1 MTELKEMN
9 ILPFVEDPSENREL
23 NKIYQ
28 LLDPSWKKEFD
39 QLEKKDVKAR
49 ILKILLDPGIMEL
62 YKSQSAKNKEKL
74 DGLNIRERA
83 TILKQLLD
91 KINKEQPQGKKF
103 LTTVEKEKEKESTSP
118 KENLTQIPEEILE
131 KSVEEWEE
139 ESMNIKPSIS
149 YKKDNTSPQQAFDHL
164 VKIYYQSNPYVSSS
178 FKNDELEVRF
188 GTRGIKYLTKNDYD
202 NVIKKLK
209 SLGFNTI
216 NANGEYRLT
225 IQNEFLDKNTGKFVM
240 DRNTRTEIYGLAAVQ
255 SYCRNNNI
263 NELLKVNPNSVKFT
277 KKELVLDEKKNKLF
291 PVNFDD
297 FNFRVSY
304 QIENTNPRA
313 RSFIIQNWTKT
324 KKTFRYI
331 NRVTFAHADFPVNV
345 DLSIVKN
352 SERDKKY
359 YTLDESELFEKPEIY
374 EIELEMDNK
383 KIGPGTTFNNYVLV
397 LDALRKTIKFV
408 LSGLQGTN
416 YPVSYPEQKEVLHS
430 YMKLLNKVDYNPQKP
445 VYPNQFIGP
454 SSFTLQMENIEPLN
468 ENSNIP
474 NIRKDFTVT
483 DKADGER
490 HLMYIHNQGKI
501 YLINTNMDVVFSGA
515 KTQNEELWGSLL
527 DGELIYHDK
536 QGQFINLY
544 AAFDLYYYHSQ
555 DVRAHPFLTNTL
567 LDAKEKERGK
577 TSRYSLL
584 KKLIVGL
591 NSISIVAGTSSSSS
605 LKEDQFKKIKESIS
619 PIRIK
624 HKNFYPENME
634 SGNIF
639 RACDDIMQKVNNG
652 LFEYNTDGLIFTP
665 AFLGVGS
672 DKIGEAGPL
681 SKITWNYSFKWKPPK
696 YNTIDFL
703 VNTVKA
709 ANGTDLMKPIFEE
722 GTNVHTNNQLT
733 EYKMIQLK
741 CTYSEKKHG
750 TIYLNPCL
758 DIIEDKLPEFKVVNY
773 EDKNTNDAQPMQFY
787 PVKPY
792 DPEAGIT
799 NIMLR
804 KDDNNTNQMF
814 TEENEV
820 FEDNTIVEFSYD
832 LTRESGWR
840 WIPLRVRYDKTAELR
855 QGMKNFGNAYHVAN
869 SNWKSIHNP
878 VTEDMIT
885 TGLNIPEMNI
895 DDDIYY
901 NSVSG
906 SMKTQSMKDFH
917 NLFVKKRLIKSVS
930 KKGDTLIDYACG
942 KAGDL
947 PKWIHAN
954 LSFVFGL
961 DISKD
966 NLENR
971 LDGACVRY
979 LESRKRNKNM
989 PYALF
994 VNGNSAFNI
1003 RSGAAL
1009 LNDKAAQI
1017 TKAVFGSGP
1026 KEEDILGKGV
1036 LRQYGKGQEGFN
1048 ISSIQFAIHYFFENP
1063 DTLQGFMRN
1072 ISECTKIGGY
1082 FIGTS
1087 YDGKSIFQL
1096 LRKKQPGESVQII
1109 DSGKKIWELTKGY
1122 NSEIFEDNSSSIGYR
1137 IDVFQESINQVISE
1151 YLVNYDYLNRVMEDY
1166 GFQLLNRDEAK
1177 EFGLPEGSGLFSELF
1192 LNMLEDIKRNP
1203 KKKSDYGTAEQM
1215 SAFEKKI
1222 SFLNRYFVYKKIRNV
1237 NTEKVQL
1244 DLGEYHE
1251 MEEERDTKETRKAV
1265 EVANDQQTKKE
1276 KKTRVR
1282 KLNKKI
1288 VLEPSSS
1295 ASASEAIISVTT
1307 EPIKEKKKRTKKEST
1322 EEGSTTTK
1330 QKTAKKAPTKKKL
1343 ILLEETTET
1352 ETKTKDD
1359 E

>member
-9 ILPFVEDPSENREL
+9 ILSFVEDPKENIEL
-23 NKIYQ
+23 NEIYQ
-28 LLDPSWKKEFD
+28 LLEEKWKKEFD
-39 QLEKKDVKAR
+39 QVDKKENKVR
-49 ILKILLDPGIMEL
+49 ILKILSNPGILEL
-62 YKSQSAKNKEKL
+62 YKSQSPKNKEKL
-74 DGLNIRERA
+74 DALNIRERV
-83 TILKQLLD
+83 TILKQLYE
-91 KINKEQPQGKKF
+91 KVNKVKQEEEHGKTI
-103 LTTVEKEKEKESTSP
+103 LPASTKETQ
-118 KENLTQIPEEILE
+118 ENVTQIPEEIFE

-139 ESMNIKPSIS
+139 EVVNMKPSS
-149 YKKDNTSPQQAFDHL
+149 YKQDTSPQQAFNHL
-164 VKIYYQSNPYVSSS
+164 VQVYYQSNPYVSSS
-178 FKNDELEVRF
+178 IKNDELEVRF
-188 GTRGIKYLTKNDYD
+188 GTRGIKHLTKNDYD

-209 SLGFNTI
+209 SLGFTTI

-240 DRNTRTEIYGLAAVQ
+240 DRNTRTEIYGLAAIQ

-291 PVNFDD
+291 PVNVDD

-331 NRVTFAHADFPVNV
+331 NRVTFTHPDFPINV

-352 SERDKKY
+352 SEKDKKF
-359 YTLDESELFEKPEIY
+359 YTFDESGIFEKPEIY
-374 EIELEMDNK
+374 EMELEMNNT
-383 KIGPGTTFNNYVLV
+383 KIGPGTIFNNYVLV
-397 LDALRKTIKFV
+397 LDALRKVIKIV

-416 YPVSYPEQKEVLHS
+416 FPISYPEQKEVLHS
-430 YMKLLNKVDYNPQKP
+430 YMKLLNKIDYNPQKP

-454 SSFTLQMENIEPLN
+454 SSFTLQMENIEPIN
-468 ENSNIP
+468 ENSTIP

-490 HLMYIHNQGKI
+490 HLMYINKEGKI
-501 YLINTNMDVVFSGA
+501 YLINTNMDVIFTGA
-515 KTQNEELWGSLL
+515 KTQNQELIDSLL

-555 DVRAHPFLTNTL
+555 DVRAYPFLTNTL
-567 LDAKEKERGK
+567 ESKEKGK
-577 TSRYSLL
+577 DKTPRYTLL
-584 KKLIVGL
+584 KKLINGL
-591 NSISIVAGTSSSSS
+591 KPISVLANTNKSSSSEDKF
-605 LKEDQFKKIKESIS
+605 KEIKEMIS

-624 HKNFYPENME
+624 YKEFYPENLDT
-634 SGNIF
+634 GNIF
-639 RACDDIMQKVNNG
+639 NACDDIMRKVNNG

-665 AFLGVGS
+665 VFLGVGS

-703 VNTVKA
+703 VSTVKA
-709 ANGTDLMKPIFEE
+709 ANGTDVIKPIFEE
-722 GTNVHTNNQLT
+722 GTNMYTNNQLT
-733 EYKMIQLK
+733 EYKQIQLK

-773 EDKNTNDAQPMQFY
+773 EDKNTYDAKPMQFY
-787 PVKPY
+787 PIKPY
-792 DPEAGIT
+792 DPNAGLA

-804 KDDNNTNQMF
+804 NDDNNSKQMF

-878 VTEDMIT
+878 VTENMIT

-906 SMKTQSMKDFH
+906 SMRTQALKDFH
-917 NLFVKKRLIKSVS
+917 NLFVKKLLIKSVS

-954 LSFVFGL
+954 LSFVFGI

-1036 LRQYGKGQEGFN
+1036 LRQYGKGQDGFHV
-1048 ISSIQFAIHYFFENP
+1048 SSIQFAIHYFFENP

-1087 YDGKSIFQL
+1087 YDGKAIYNL
-1096 LRKKQPGESVQII
+1096 LKKKQPGESIQII
-1109 DSGKKIWELTKGY
+1109 DSGKKIWELIKGY
-1122 NSEIFEDNSSSIGYR
+1122 KSELFEDNSSSIGYR

-1177 EFGLPEGSGLFSELF
+1177 ELGLPEGSGLFSELF
-1192 LNMLEDIKRNP
+1192 LSMLEEIKRNP
-1203 KKKSDYGTAEQM
+1203 KKKNDYGTAEQM
-1215 SAFEKKI
+1215 TVFEKKI

-1237 NTEKVQL
+1237 NTEKVQIEL
-1244 DLGEYHE
+1244 DEYHE
-1251 MEEERDTKETRKAV
+1251 MEEEKDAKETEKAV
-1265 EVANDQQTKKE
+1265 QIATEQTKKE
-1276 KKTRVR
+1276 KKPRVR

-1288 VLEPSSS
+1288 VLEPS
-1295 ASASEAIISVTT
+1295 TT
-1307 EPIKEKKKRTKKEST
+1307 EITLVSAEPVVIEKKKRTKKQVEKEEQQT
-1322 EEGSTTTK
+1322 EETP
-1330 QKTAKKAPTKKKL
+1330 KTIKKGRSIKKKL
-1343 ILLEETTET
+1343 ILLEEKQE
-1352 ETKTKDD
+1352 E
-1359 E
+1359 